1 MGDEGGGIPR
11 PYALWYACPRPYTS
25 TPLCPSAGDLPV
37 PYPAPPCP
45 RPPPPPP
52 PPATGML
59 NSLFNRG
66 DATRRRNL
74 RIRTYAVLPITEV

>member
-1 MGDEGGGIPR
+1 MPCGMP
-11 PYALWYACPRPYTS
+11 ALG
-25 TPLCPSAGDLPV
+25 PSAGDLPV
-37 PYPAPPCP
+37 PYPALPCP
-45 RPPPPPP
+45 RPCTSPPPPP
-52 PPATGML
+52 SPGML